1 VSGQGCITLGHEY
14 ALRWPTPE
22 LRPVHPQDTRYQHL
36 EGMEAGQGGGA
47 PALELQKAL
56 AGAPGGGGSR
66 GGGGGERGGDVGG
79 DAAAAGSGA
88 DAAASRAGSK
98 VLGSSER
105 LLGGVES
112 CAGFAAPAHVA
123 CLGGALAECMACA

>member
-1 VSGQGCITLGHEY
+1 M
-14 ALRWPTPE
+14 
-22 LRPVHPQDTRYQHL
+22 RPQETSYQHL

-56 AGAPGGGGSR
+56 AGAPGGASSR

-88 DAAASRAGSK
+88 DAAAPRAGSK
-98 VLGSSER
+98 VLGGSER
-105 LLGGVES
+105 LL
-112 CAGFAAPAHVA
+112 
-123 CLGGALAECMACA
+123 